1 MDKIQGPCSQPF
13 ISFITYNIKIEIVY
27 KSYQNT
33 KLEALVEANI
43 MVKLK
48 ERGSTGTLIRDS
60 RITLA

>member
-13 ISFITYNIKIEIVY
+13 ISFIIYNIKKQIIY

-33 KLEALVEANI
+33 KLEALVEAYI

-48 ERGSTGTLIRDS
+48 EGGSTGTLIRDS
-60 RITLA
+60 RIALA